1 MIPLRRIT
9 RATVDVLEA
18 LLASSE
24 PIWGLRIIK
33 QTGRHP
39 GTVYPILERLESQGW
54 VTSTWEKDGS
64 RSGPRRRFH
73 ALTPE
78 GRTAALH
85 TCREHD
91 QRRVANPRGQWVTS

>member
-9 RATVDVLEA
+9 GATVDVLEA
-18 LLASSE
+18 LLAGDE

-33 QTGRHP
+33 RTDRHP

-54 VTSTWEKDGS
+54 VTSTWEEDGS

-73 ALTPE
+73 ALTPA
-78 GRTAALH
+78 GRKAALE
-85 TCREHD
+85 TCREYE
-91 QRRVANPRGQWVTS
+91 RKPAVSPRGHLVTT

>member
-9 RATVDVLEA
+9 GATVDVLEV
-18 LLASSE
+18 LVASDE

-33 QTGRHP
+33 RTDRHP

-54 VTSTWEKDGS
+54 VTSTWEQDGS

-73 ALTPE
+73 ALTPA
-78 GRTAALH
+78 GRTAALE
-85 TCREHD
+85 TCHEY
-91 QRRVANPRGQWVTS
+91 RRKLAAGPRGQLVTS